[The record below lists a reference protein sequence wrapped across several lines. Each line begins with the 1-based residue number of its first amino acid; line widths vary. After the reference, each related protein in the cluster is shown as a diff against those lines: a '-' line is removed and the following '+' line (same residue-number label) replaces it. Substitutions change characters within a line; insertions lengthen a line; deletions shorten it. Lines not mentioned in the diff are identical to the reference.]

1 VTRKRRRTYTQAI
14 DPCLGYY
21 LHAAGDARAGAAPE
35 TIPPLNVLGVRA
47 GKWSERTRSTV
58 PTSFDGERELEIP
71 SSSELARPR
80 IIPGRR
86 YAAGSVM
93 AENKPHVSE
102 PAPVLS
108 VEEFLKR
115 SSDSERH
122 LPKNLRRYCG
132 KRRAAGRLV
141 IQSSPED
148 PNKSHG
154 RDSEEAMMRLRST
167 RNIPRGDLADSEFET
182 SSHLM
187 TSSPGYE
194 PLSSSPVHES
204 GKTVRPRKKPRKGK
218 NLRERLHEAAVSTYG
233 YIDPN
238 FMDTAAARREDTLD
252 PQTRVKPLR
261 FVPGS
266 GSQHRTRSLR
276 HHQDRRT
283 FVDPRKSDAI
293 RTASF
298 LSSSKDRTARIACNS
313 DSAVL
318 MNVLDRLPAEK
329 WVLDPES
336 EEYPSA
342 GRNSRTHRHKST
354 SKRKHSKDSLLTT
367 SGRVSECPPLAFV
380 DFKEAEAAYANIF
393 LVERWRVLSYLHI
406 SRHYVI
412 YRS

>member
-1 VTRKRRRTYTQAI
+1 MTRKRRRTYTQAI

-21 LHAAGDARAGAAPE
+21 LHAGGDARVGAPE
-35 TIPPLNVLGVRA
+35 TIPPPNYLGVRA
-47 GKWSERTRSTV
+47 GKWSERTRSAV

-71 SSSELARPR
+71 TSELARPGT
-80 IIPGRR
+80 IPGRRR

-102 PAPVLS
+102 HASVLS

-122 LPKNLRRYCG
+122 PTLNLRRYRG

-141 IQSSPED
+141 IQSSSPED
-148 PNKSHG
+148 PNKSHS
-154 RDSEEAMMRLRST
+154 RDSEEATMIRLRS

-187 TSSPGYE
+187 TSSP
-194 PLSSSPVHES
+194 VRES

-233 YIDPN
+233 YVDPD
-238 FMDTAAARREDTLD
+238 FMDAAAARREESDILD
-252 PQTRVKPLR
+252 PQIRVKPLR

-266 GSQHRTRSLR
+266 GIQQRTRSLR

-283 FVDPRKSDAI
+283 FVDPRKSNAI

-298 LSSSKDRTARIACNS
+298 LSSSKDRTARIASNS
-313 DSAVL
+313 ESAVL
-318 MNVLDRLPAEK
+318 MNALDRLPAEK
-329 WVLDPES
+329 WVLDLES
-336 EEYPSA
+336 EEETLSA
-342 GRNSRTHRHKST
+342 GRNLRTHRHSLST
-354 SKRKHSKDSLLTT
+354 SKRKHSKDSLLTAP
-367 SGRVSECPPLAFV
+367 GRISECPPLAFV
-380 DFKEAEAAYANIF
+380 DFEQAEAAYANIF
-393 LVERWRVLSYLHI
+393 LVERWRVLLI
-406 SRHYVI
+406 DI
-412 YRS
+412 I

>member
-1 VTRKRRRTYTQAI
+1 MTRKRRRTYTQAI

-21 LHAAGDARAGAAPE
+21 LHAAGDARVGAAPE
-35 TIPPLNVLGVRA
+35 MIFPPNILGVRA

-71 SSSELARPR
+71 SSELVRPDITLGR
-80 IIPGRR
+80 RR

-93 AENKPHVSE
+93 AENKPHGVSE
-102 PAPVLS
+102 HASVLS

-115 SSDSERH
+115 SSDSERNP
-122 LPKNLRRYCG
+122 PKNLRRYRG

-148 PNKSHG
+148 PNKSHS
-154 RDSEEAMMRLRST
+154 RDSEEAMIRLRST
-167 RNIPRGDLADSEFET
+167 RNISGGDLADSEFET
-182 SSHLM
+182 PSHLM

-238 FMDTAAARREDTLD
+238 FMDAAAARREESDTLD

-266 GSQHRTRSLR
+266 GIQQRTRSSR
-276 HHQDRRT
+276 HHHQDRRK
-283 FVDPRKSDAI
+283 FVDPRKSNAI

-318 MNVLDRLPAEK
+318 MNVLDRLPAEN
-329 WVLDPES
+329 WVLNLES
-336 EEYPSA
+336 EENPSA
-342 GRNSRTHRHKST
+342 GRNLRTHRQKST
-354 SKRKHSKDSLLTT
+354 WKRKRSKGSLLTD

-380 DFKEAEAAYANIF
+380 DFEEAEAAYANIF
-393 LVERWRVLSYLHI
+393 LVERWRVLFYPHI
-406 SRHYVI
+406 
-412 YRS
+412 